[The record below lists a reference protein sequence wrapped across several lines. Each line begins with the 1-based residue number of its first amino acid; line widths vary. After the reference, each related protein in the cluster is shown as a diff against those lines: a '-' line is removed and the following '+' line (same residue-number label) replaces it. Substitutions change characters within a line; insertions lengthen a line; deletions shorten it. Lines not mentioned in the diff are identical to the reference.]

1 MNDILNSCIIMILL
15 FQTLL
20 VIFISFQD
28 LNEYIYYIDDSQLIK
43 RDIISEEIE
52 VIDFNNPDMINLND
66 YELMVKESGIF
77 FISNDSGIVYKIKD
91 DFLTRIDK
99 SLDNRL
105 LADSYI
111 FSHNDTIFRYGGY
124 GFWSQRNF
132 MIYFDEDFKEWEFY
146 PSNTD
151 SYSPEGSYKGT
162 YFKSDNEVYFI
173 GGQSIDEKDKLKSK
187 NNNEVI
193 KYDFNTKIF
202 ENLGNLNFHF
212 NYESL
217 IVKDDSG
224 FAINTGTQIA
234 YVKPK
239 ENLVQFYNKTPQQLN
254 IFQYPNIQNQ
264 NKYYNDNYL
273 IKLYRNSNKTREKVI
288 LAKSSFYRNKLSEI
302 KLYKKSLFIKPSITS
317 FLILLSLVLLVIYI
331 IDKIRFNH
339 IILNSKGI
347 VYKRVLN
354 QLSPKEINFMKDIL
368 KDNYITT
375 KSVLKIT
382 ENKNLSYPHNIKIK
396 DQFIKELNV
405 KLKTIFNSNDSPL
418 EVRSSKTD
426 ARIKEHYL
434 NDNFK
439 KIITR
444 LSVKI

>member
-1 MNDILNSCIIMILL
+1 MILL

-20 VIFISFQD
+20 LIFISFQD

-43 RDIISEEIE
+43 RNIISEEIE

-66 YELMVKESGIF
+66 YELMVKKSGIF
-77 FISNDSGIVYKIKD
+77 FISNNSGIVYKIKD
-91 DFLTRIDK
+91 DSLTRIDK

-111 FSHNDTIFRYGGY
+111 FTHNDTIFRYGGY

-151 SYSPEGSYKGT
+151 SYSPEGSYKGI

-173 GGQSIDEKDKLKSK
+173 GGQSIDKKNKLKSK
-187 NNNEVI
+187 NSNEVI

-224 FAINTGTQIA
+224 FAINSGTQIA

-239 ENLVQFYNKTPQQLN
+239 ENLVQFYNKTPQQFN
-254 IFQYPNIQNQ
+254 ILQYPRIQNQ

-273 IKLYRNSNKTREKVI
+273 IQVFRNSNKTSEKVI
-288 LAKSSFYRNKLSEI
+288 LAKSSFYKNKSSEI
-302 KLYKKSLFIKPSITS
+302 RLYTNKPDYSFNLSTLMIILF
-317 FLILLSLVLLVIYI
+317 LLCIGIYA
-331 IDKIRFNH
+331 IDKIRFNN
-339 IILNSKGI
+339 ILLNSKGI
-347 VYKRVLN
+347 IYRRILN
-354 QLSPKEINFMKDIL
+354 NLTLKEIDFMKEIM
-368 KDNYITT
+368 KQEYVTT
-375 KSVLKIT
+375 KTVLKIV
-382 ENKNLSYPHNIKIK
+382 ENTNLSYPHNIKIK
-396 DQFIKELNV
+396 DQFIKELNL
-405 KLKTIFNSNDSPL
+405 KLKTIFNTDYRPL
-418 EVRSSKTD
+418 EVRNSSID
-426 ARIKEHYL
+426 ARIKEYYF
-434 NDNFK
+434 NENFK
-439 KIITR
+439 KIINR
-444 LSVKI
+444 LSVKV

>member
-1 MNDILNSCIIMILL
+1 MILF
-15 FQTLL
+15 FQTVLL
-20 VIFISFQD
+20 SLISYQNINDYVFY
-28 LNEYIYYIDDSQLIK
+28 LDDSQLIK
-43 RDIISEEIE
+43 RNIYSEIIE
-52 VIDFNNPDMINLND
+52 VIDFDNPDLIDLNKYQLIVKQNGFFFINDESGLVYKMINNSL
-66 YELMVKESGIF
+66 S
-77 FISNDSGIVYKIKD
+77 
-91 DFLTRIDK
+91 RIDK

-111 FSHNDTIFRYGGY
+111 FKHNDTIFRYGGY
-124 GFWSQRNF
+124 GFWSQRDF

-146 PSNTD
+146 PSNTK
-151 SYSPEGSYKGT
+151 SYSPEGSYKGV
-162 YFKSDNEVYFI
+162 YFKSDSEIYFI
-173 GGQSIDEKDKLKSK
+173 GGYTVDKLNKLESK
-187 NNNEVI
+187 KNTELI
-193 KYDFNTKIF
+193 KFNFDTNLF
-202 ENLGNLNFHF
+202 EYIGELNFHF
-212 NYESL
+212 DSNSL
-217 IVKDDSG
+217 IVKDNMG
-224 FAINTGTQIA
+224 FSINNGTQIA
-234 YVKPK
+234 YINPIK
-239 ENLVQFYNKTPQQLN
+239 NLVELYEKSPQQLN
-254 IFQYPNIQNQ
+254 LFISEIKKNQ
-264 NKYYNDNYL
+264 NKYFNYKYL
-273 IKLYRNSNKTREKVI
+273 IEIFRNSDLNNERIIIT
-288 LAKSSFYRNKLSEI
+288 KSDFYKNKLSEI
-302 KLYKKSLFIKPSITS
+302 KLYKKSLFLKPSVTS
-317 FLILLSLVLLVIYI
+317 LLILLSLVLLVIYI

-347 VYKRVLN
+347 IYKRVLN
-354 QLSPKEINFMKDIL
+354 QLSLKEINFMKDIL